1 MTFFKKKKDPKQEL
15 ELDQAC
21 KILEQ
26 VFETSHVEPNTIP
39 LEVLAAYTDY
49 RKERFSLQ
57 RLILVIILVLFF
69 MLPFLFIPS
78 AFSITPDKE
87 ASAPNPTYTLEVT
100 SPMLVRRVN
109 ASIDGRSVP
118 VYETDSHIYSIEP
131 AVNGQM
137 AVTVTL
143 MNYQETTQYIDVE
156 TVDLDPPTVVS
167 NGMDSE
173 HLFLYVSDTGT
184 GIDYEH
190 VKGVDMNGRPV
201 SPVVYDPE
209 SGCIAF
215 RYPEDTLNVY
225 IPDFAENTLHLILSV
240 K

>member
-1 MTFFKKKKDPKQEL
+1 MIFFKRKKEPKIEL

-26 VFETSHVEPNTIP
+26 VFEVNHVEQNTIP
-39 LEVLAAYTDY
+39 LEVLAAYSDY

-78 AFSITPDKE
+78 AFTITADKE

-100 SPMLVRRVN
+100 SPMLVKRVN

-118 VYETDSHIYSIEP
+118 VYETDAHIYSIEP
-131 AVNGQM
+131 AINGQM

-143 MNYQETTQYIDVE
+143 MNNQETTQYINVE
-156 TVDLDPPTVVS
+156 TVDLEAPAVVS

-173 HLFLYVSDTGT
+173 HIFLYVSDTGT

-190 VKGVDMNGRPV
+190 VKGIDMNGKTV
-201 SPVVYDPE
+201 APVVYDPE

-215 RYPEDTLNVY
+215 QYPKDTLNVY

-240 K
+240 R